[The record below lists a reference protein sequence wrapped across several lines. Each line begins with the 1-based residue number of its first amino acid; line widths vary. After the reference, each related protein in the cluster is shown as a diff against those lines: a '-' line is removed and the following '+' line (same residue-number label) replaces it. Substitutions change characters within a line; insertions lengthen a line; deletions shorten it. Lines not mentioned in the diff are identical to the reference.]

1 MYETHFE
8 LTAIGRRLLLASVL
22 ALIPLSIQSAW
33 AQTETVL
40 YNFCSQGVNCLD
52 GGGPAAGLIMDKE
65 GDLYGTTA
73 FGGAYGID
81 CDPFPQGCGTVF
93 QLNPSGTETVLHSFA
108 NNGTDGF
115 YPFAGLIMDANGK
128 LYGTTFGGG
137 ANACEDVHCGT
148 VFELTA
154 GGTETVL
161 HSFAPKGTI
170 IDGISP
176 EAGLILD
183 ANGNLYGTTN
193 EGGAHGYGTAFEL
206 SPPTRKGGGW
216 TETIL
221 HSFASNGA
229 DGLHPRAG
237 LIMDAKGNLYGTT
250 PGGGSYGSGGTVFEI
265 SPPAK
270 KGDAWTET
278 VLHSFTCPQ
287 GSGCADGILPVAG
300 LIMDANGDL
309 YGTTNQGGAYGYGT
323 VFELSPSGTETI
335 LHNFLDNWTD
345 GGLPDA
351 GLIMDAKGNLYGTT
365 SYGGTYDGGT
375 VFRVVP

>member
-1 MYETHFE
+1 MYKTHFE

-115 YPFAGLIMDANGK
+115 YPFAGLIM
-128 LYGTTFGGG
+128 
-137 ANACEDVHCGT
+137 
-148 VFELTA
+148 
-154 GGTETVL
+154 
-161 HSFAPKGTI
+161 
-170 IDGISP
+170 
-176 EAGLILD
+176 D

-309 YGTTNQGGAYGYGT
+309 YG
-323 VFELSPSGTETI
+323 
-335 LHNFLDNWTD
+335 
-345 GGLPDA
+345 
-351 GLIMDAKGNLYGTT
+351 
-365 SYGGTYDGGT
+365 
-375 VFRVVP
+375 